1 MQRSDS
7 AWGYEGFKRMDLPER
22 ICCCNATLQMHEQPH
37 CGQSEYAQD
46 LGFDFSS
53 WVCVCGS
60 CLMFSASFIDT
71 EVKTSRGKK
80 TQCVLIKPIIYIRT
94 DVCFSRCAGCV
105 CLKCGCYGD
114 ESTGW
119 KEKDGGVNSPWS
131 LHRKHPSPTL
141 CHTFHHTSLF
151 LTHHH
156 HPHNWW
162 LPFRGHTL
170 WWRGRIYFSDD
181 TWQCPFNNS
190 PQSAPPSHPSP
201 CQPLPGPSA
210 LIPHCCIEAPSCLS
224 FNYSR

>member
-1 MQRSDS
+1 MLLQRHMTN
-7 AWGYEGFKRMDLPER
+7 AWAAPLWAVGVCTRFR
-22 ICCCNATLQMHEQPH
+22 IYTDTRFRFWLFQ
-37 CGQSEYAQD
+37 
-46 LGFDFSS
+46 LGLRVWFMPDVF
-53 WVCVCGS
+53 C
-60 CLMFSASFIDT
+60 FIHWYGGEDQQ
-71 EVKTSRGKK
+71 RGKK